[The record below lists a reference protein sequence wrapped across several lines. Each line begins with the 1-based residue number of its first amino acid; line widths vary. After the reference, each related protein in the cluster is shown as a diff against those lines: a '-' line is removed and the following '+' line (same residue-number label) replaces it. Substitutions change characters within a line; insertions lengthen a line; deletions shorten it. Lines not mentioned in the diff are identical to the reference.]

1 MTAAM
6 QEEVKIMGKYESFHF
21 SPENNRSILMP
32 RASRGTEYHPPK
44 RNRHRELFPPIPEDK
59 LNHSSPYY
67 QCNLGITEKMIV
79 INGQERKYAI
89 YVPDGM
95 ISKGAGI
102 FVFPEN
108 GTNAEA
114 FIHSENWIALAEKY
128 HTALVVFESSQWD
141 REQIDKEFD
150 YAWEIITLEFVQ
162 RLTVDICESYMY
174 VMGFGA
180 GAEIAAAFALT
191 YSATFAAFAADGNC
205 AVDPELL
212 EILGKLPSDGDLTLK
227 KTDIAIPGFLI
238 DRSGKAKETFEYMKT
253 ILRAKEEGLAN
264 AYGEVYLEQP
274 ERGQYYVNAQ
284 PVAQAWLGNSES
296 VSEVSRETLNEEMI
310 KFVLRFSRWG
320 SFGNNCLR
328 PMRTQEEIGV
338 VRVEQI
344 VEGLPRYWDI
354 YVPSGYRSGDG
365 KKYPLVVAI
374 HGMSCNAEY
383 FERTSDWYR
392 LAEERDFFV
401 CFASAYPYNDGL
413 AKFPVP
419 HWALKSM
426 GVPLH
431 DEVPYFEK
439 MLDYME
445 KTYSIDPSRIY
456 VTGHSNGSHMTQEL
470 ARRIPERFAA
480 FAPTGAMD
488 GWDPQVRP
496 LEGCAQRPVWFMLGE
511 YDIAS
516 VSLDPGTIARATLEN
531 YCHSNGVEPR
541 FENWYDNGKYHT
553 LVMYDQ
559 NHAPMVCF
567 TVIRSCPHTYTAEM
581 AQLTWDH
588 FMCHFRRNEDGS
600 IRYDG

>member
-1 MTAAM
+1 
-6 QEEVKIMGKYESFHF
+6 MGKYESFHF

-32 RASRGTEYHPPK
+32 RAPRGTEYHPPK

-67 QCNLGITEKMIV
+67 QCNLGITEKTIV

-238 DRSGKAKETFEYMKT
+238 DRSGKAKETFEYMRT

-344 VEGLPRYWDI
+344 VEGLQDI
-354 YVPSGYRSGDG
+354 G
-365 KKYPLVVAI
+365 I
-374 HGMSCNAEY
+374 
-383 FERTSDWYR
+383 
-392 LAEERDFFV
+392 
-401 CFASAYPYNDGL
+401 
-413 AKFPVP
+413 
-419 HWALKSM
+419 SM
-426 GVPLH
+426 FRPDIDL
-431 DEVPYFEK
+431 E
-439 MLDYME
+439 ME
-445 KTYSIDPSRIY
+445 KSILSLWRFMACPAMQNILNVP
-456 VTGHSNGSHMTQEL
+456 VTGIALRKREISLYALRRHILIMTDWQNFRFRTGRWNQWEFRFMMRCLILRKCWITWRRHIRLIHPGSM
-470 ARRIPERFAA
+470 
-480 FAPTGAMD
+480 
-488 GWDPQVRP
+488 
-496 LEGCAQRPVWFMLGE
+496 
-511 YDIAS
+511 
-516 VSLDPGTIARATLEN
+516 
-531 YCHSNGVEPR
+531 
-541 FENWYDNGKYHT
+541 
-553 LVMYDQ
+553 
-559 NHAPMVCF
+559 
-567 TVIRSCPHTYTAEM
+567 
-581 AQLTWDH
+581 
-588 FMCHFRRNEDGS
+588 
-600 IRYDG
+600 